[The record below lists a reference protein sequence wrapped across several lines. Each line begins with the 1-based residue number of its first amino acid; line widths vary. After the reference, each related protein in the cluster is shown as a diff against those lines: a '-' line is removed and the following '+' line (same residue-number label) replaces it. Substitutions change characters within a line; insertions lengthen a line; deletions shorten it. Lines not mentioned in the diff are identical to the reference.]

1 MGWRRYRMKF
11 RLIIC
16 ISLLVLL
23 VCAGYVTAYLVRYSA
38 TSERICRQCHPDLS
52 PLWRESNGHP
62 ADQTNCH
69 QCHSRSFKLVPEG
82 WNVFKHA
89 RDQLVPPEY
98 LADDL
103 LTSQRCLDCH
113 QDVLDLNYKIKK
125 KVIIFNHRIHYGEG
139 LECVDCHRTSGHEYM
154 TGSTNRPTVS
164 ECLLCH
170 IKEFEGPPKNRKCL
184 NCHDVMLA
192 PGRTWQ

>member
-1 MGWRRYRMKF
+1 MGLRRYRMRF

-16 ISLLVLL
+16 ISLLILL
-23 VCAGYVTAYLVRYSA
+23 AFAGYVTAYLVRYSA

-62 ADQTNCH
+62 ADLTDCY

-82 WNVFKHA
+82 WNIFQHA
-89 RDQLVPPEY
+89 RDQIV
-98 LADDL
+98 
-103 LTSQRCLDCH
+103 

-125 KVIIFNHRIHYGEG
+125 KVITFNHRIHYGEG